1 MLRTTVDRR
10 NMHVTV
16 VTRYDD
22 NAHVTAAVR
31 MLLNQADSRSQAKV
45 TRLAYCSNGE
55 SHKVQAWCTRHLAA
69 GVLHSFPTPPAV
81 GPPTSLTDT
90 RALSNSRL
98 ATVYL
103 WLSIAKAVSHCPGR
117 LKLFDAAKTRGAHTH
132 TSWWHQAASVVW
144 ASPGVERCDKLT
156 DFTLALY
163 THANPGVCVSLHQCL
178 PRSAVRRSA

>member
-1 MLRTTVDRR
+1 
-10 NMHVTV
+10 MHVTV
-16 VTRYDD
+16 VTLYDD

-98 ATVYL
+98 WQFIYDWRLLKQSGTVL
-103 WLSIAKAVSHCPGR
+103 DDC
-117 LKLFDAAKTRGAHTH
+117 GAHTH
-132 TSWWHQAASVVW
+132 THTYTSWQHQAASIVW
-144 ASPGVERCDKLT
+144 ASPRVERHNTWQINCWYRILHFART
-156 DFTLALY
+156 
-163 THANPGVCVSLHQCL
+163 PGVCVLLHQCL
-178 PRSAVRRSA
+178 PRSAVRLSA